1 MHTDMKKCPYCAEE
15 ILKTAIKCKY
25 CKEDI
30 SVSSVQKVNIPGIP
44 KVAKGIW
51 VKDKLITNEQLEM
64 IIELHS
70 KGASAENTSAE
81 VGVSVVRI
89 RHIFAKLNKD
99 DLNTS
104 KTKNVRIPQ
113 NQLMKKCPE
122 CFEEVKRE
130 ARKCKHCGEDLTK
143 LVNIVNFGSGGREVV
158 KSVSTGVSTLWN
170 LIWKTFIVITSVI
183 LFVYACSM
191 SM

>member
-1 MHTDMKKCPYCAEE
+1 
-15 ILKTAIKCKY
+15 
-25 CKEDI
+25 
-30 SVSSVQKVNIPGIP
+30 
-44 KVAKGIW
+44 
-51 VKDKLITNEQLEM
+51 
-64 IIELHS
+64 
-70 KGASAENTSAE
+70 
-81 VGVSVVRI
+81 
-89 RHIFAKLNKD
+89 
-99 DLNTS
+99 
-104 KTKNVRIPQ
+104 
-113 NQLMKKCPE
+113 MKKCPE